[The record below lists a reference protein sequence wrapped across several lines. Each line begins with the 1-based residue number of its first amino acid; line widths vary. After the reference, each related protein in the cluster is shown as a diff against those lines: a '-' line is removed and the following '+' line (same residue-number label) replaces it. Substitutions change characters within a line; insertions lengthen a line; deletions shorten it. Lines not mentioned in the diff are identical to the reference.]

1 MDTEVLLT
9 VTKAP
14 TLTVAV
20 IPIMGAGSNSSIRSN
35 PGAMVAKDLKYILAD
50 DVELRKRGIKVAKE
64 GSLSSTGNRD
74 FADRMAEGEISPMT
88 LERPAEDQSLRYTG
102 ANDRTAF
109 SYEFSSRPGIS
120 FSSQSRVQEEEA
132 GIARQ
137 QLEREERNRR
147 GLAVTIWKMCPDI

>member
-1 MDTEVLLT
+1 
-9 VTKAP
+9 
-14 TLTVAV
+14 
-20 IPIMGAGSNSSIRSN
+20 
-35 PGAMVAKDLKYILAD
+35 VAKQ
-50 DVELRKRGIKVAKE
+50 

-109 SYEFSSRPGIS
+109 SYEFASRAGIS
-120 FSSQSRVQEEEA
+120 FSSQSRAQEEEA
-132 GIARQ
+132 RIARQ

-147 GLAVTIWKMCPDI
+147 EFGRHHLEDVSRYRIDDGSNMP